1 MNWESV
7 FGKHKINLTYI
18 SQNPP
23 IFTFLHQTAKSG
35 RCGRFTVIGSF
46 YLIALSN
53 FRERLKSVYSKS
65 SFTDF
70 LMN

>member
-7 FGKHKINLTYI
+7 FGKNKINLTYI
-18 SQNPP
+18 RQIPP
-23 IFTFLHQTAKSG
+23 IFTFLPQTAKSG

-65 SFTDF
+65 SFTKV

>member
-23 IFTFLHQTAKSG
+23 IFTFLPQTAK
-35 RCGRFTVIGSF
+35 
-46 YLIALSN
+46 
-53 FRERLKSVYSKS
+53 
-65 SFTDF
+65 
-70 LMN
+70 

>member
-7 FGKHKINLTYI
+7 FGKNKINLTYI
-18 SQNPP
+18 RQIPP
-23 IFTFLHQTAKSG
+23 IFTFLPQTAKSG

-53 FRERLKSVYSKS
+53 FRERLKSVYSKF

-70 LMN
+70 L